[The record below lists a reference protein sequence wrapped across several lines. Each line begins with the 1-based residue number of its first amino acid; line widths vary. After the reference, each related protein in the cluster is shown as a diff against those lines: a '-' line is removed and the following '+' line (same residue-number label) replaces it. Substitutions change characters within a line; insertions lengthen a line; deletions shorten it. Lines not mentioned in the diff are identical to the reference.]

1 MPIVLEGAL
10 SASLDALSEKIAS
23 ATKLDAELLKSLDV
37 TLMRLQSLLHDAE
50 KKQITDPAVKD
61 WLNKLHD
68 LVYEAE
74 DLFDEINTEDS
85 RYKVEADKVLQNFS
99 SFFKRFN
106 RDVNSKLRKLI
117 EKLQHL
123 RNQNPGL
130 KEGDSY
136 RVWNVTPTNSVV
148 GDESAIYGRDD
159 EIKKLKKLLMSEEDG
174 GSKIGVISIVGMA
187 GLGKTT
193 LAKLLYNDH
202 DVRDK
207 FKLRGWTH
215 IPEFLDVFTVTK
227 TILECLTSKRNATD
241 DLKILQLQLQ
251 QTLSDTKFLLVLD
264 DISSAR
270 YVDWT
275 ILNDIFNLGNMGS
288 KIIITTRDESFA
300 LSMQNPLY
308 VHHLRSLEI
317 EDIWSLLARHAFVG
331 GNYQQHSNL
340 EMIGREIAKKCGGLP
355 LAAVELGRILRLN
368 WTQNY
373 WSDVFNSSIWE
384 LPNGMVQPALLLRYQ
399 YLPGPLK
406 RCFAYCSIFPK
417 NSILEKKMLVQLWI
431 AEGFIPYPK
440 SDKTWEKLAE
450 EYFDELVSWSLI
462 HQCSNDNDGRN
473 FEMHDLAQDLAT
485 TVSFPHY
492 IRLEKHKPHK
502 KVLHLSYNRAEYNKL
517 DELDELKGLRSFLAM
532 PLQDSPVSYSMPKR
546 IFFDLLST
554 KTHLHVLSLS
564 HYQNITK
571 LPNSI
576 GNLIYLRY
584 LNLSGTR
591 IKRLS
596 SEMCKLYNLQT
607 LLLSKCFELTELP
620 RDMGKLVNL
629 RHLDIRG
636 TKLKEMPV
644 QISTLENLQTLSDF
658 IVSVK
663 DVGLKIGD
671 LGKYPHLR
679 GNLSISQLENVTD
692 PSHAFEA
699 NLMFKKEIDELE
711 LGWSYTAHSNS
722 QIQSVVLERLRPP
735 TNLKGL
741 IISGY
746 GGDKLPNWLGDSI
759 FGNMV
764 RLSISECKNCSGLP
778 SLGKLSNLKELF
790 ISKMQSVKSVDIE
803 FYGSGSPSFQPFPSL
818 KTLHFNH
825 MDEWEEWELI
835 GGSSPEFP
843 SLTHLS
849 LGYCP
854 KLNGNIPCNLL
865 KLTYLS
871 VKLCSELRG
880 MTLHNLP
887 SLIELELTECPLLF
901 ETTPLFD
908 SQLPSCLNSLQK
920 MILKNIPSL
929 TSFPKDG
936 LPKTLHSLHIDY
948 CENLEFLSH
957 ESFHNYSSLEHLTI
971 SNSCNPMTSFTLCPL
986 PVLQSLYIGGCKHL
1000 KSILIVEDVSQQN
1013 LLFLRTITVEFCNE
1027 LESVSLTGFPIP
1039 NLTHLTVRQC
1049 EKLYSLPRP
1058 MNRLASLHTLKIDGL
1073 PNLKQVSRDD
1083 LPLSLCVLY
1092 G

>member
-1 MPIVLEGAL
+1 MSSVLVGAAFL
-10 SASLDALSEKIAS
+10 SASLGALMEKIAS
-23 ATKLDAELLKSLDV
+23 GTKPEAELLENLNE
-37 TLMRLQSLLHDAE
+37 TLMSLQSKLHDAE
-50 KKQITDPAVKD
+50 EKWITNSTVTD

-68 LVYEAE
+68 VVYEAD
-74 DLFDEINTEDS
+74 DLLDEINTQDLK
-85 RYKVEADKVLQNFS
+85 YKVEADQVLTKFS
-99 SFFKRFN
+99 SLFKRFN
-106 RDVNSKLRKLI
+106 RDINSKLRKLI

-130 KEGDSY
+130 NVRGFY
-136 RVWNVTPTNSVV
+136 RLWNVTPTNSVV

-159 EIKKLKKLLMSEEDG
+159 EIKILKELLMSEEDG

-187 GLGKTT
+187 GSGKTT

-207 FKLRGWTH
+207 FNLRGWTH
-215 IPEFLDVFTVTK
+215 IPPDLDLFTVTK
-227 TILECLTSKRNATD
+227 TILESFTSKRYETD

-251 QTLSDTKFLLVLD
+251 QTLWAKKFLLVLD
-264 DISSAR
+264 DIWYGR
-270 YVDWT
+270 YVHNHWNK
-275 ILNDIFNLGNMGS
+275 LNDIFNLGNMGS

-308 VHHLRSLEI
+308 VHHLRSLET
-317 EDIWSLLARHAFVG
+317 EDIWSVLARHAFVG
-331 GNYQQHSNL
+331 GNYQQHPNL
-340 EMIGREIAKKCGGLP
+340 EIIGREIAKKCGGLP
-355 LAAVELGRILRLN
+355 LAAVELGRILRTKLSEN
-368 WTQNY
+368 D
-373 WSDVFNSSIWE
+373 WSDVLNNSMWE
-384 LPNGMVQPALLLRYQ
+384 LTNDNVQQVLRLSYQ

-406 RCFAYCSIFPK
+406 RCFAYCIIFPK
-417 NSILEKKMLVQLWI
+417 NSILEKKMLVRLWI
-431 AEGFIPYPK
+431 AEGLIPYPK
-440 SDKTWEKLAE
+440 SDKTWEEVAE
-450 EYFDELVSWSLI
+450 EYFDELVSRSLI
-462 HQCSNDNDGRN
+462 RQCSDDDDRN
-473 FEMHDLAQDLAT
+473 FEMHDLIYDLAMT
-485 TVSFPHY
+485 LPFPY
-492 IRLEKHKPHK
+492 CIRLNKHKPDK
-502 KVLHLSYNRAEYNKL
+502 RVRQLSYNRAEYDEF
-517 DELDELKGLRSFLAM
+517 DELHELKGLQSFLAM
-532 PLQDSPVSYSMPKR
+532 PLQDSPVSNYSISKKLL
-546 IFFDLLST
+546 FDLLST

-571 LPNSI
+571 LPDSI

-596 SEMCKLYNLQT
+596 SEICKLYNLQT
-607 LLLSKCFELTELP
+607 LLLSKCWELTELP
-620 RDMGKLVNL
+620 KDVGKLVSL

-636 TKLKEMPV
+636 TKLKEIPV

-679 GNLSISQLENVTD
+679 GSLSISQLENVTD
-692 PSHAFEA
+692 PSHVFEA
-699 NLMFKKEIDELE
+699 NLKMKKEIDELE
-711 LGWSYTAHSNS
+711 LGWSYNAPSNS
-722 QIQSVVLERLRPP
+722 QIQSVVLERLCPS

-746 GGDKLPNWLGDSI
+746 GGDKFPNWLGDSL

-764 RLSISECKNCSGLP
+764 RLSISDCKNCSWLP

-790 ISKMQSVKSVDIE
+790 ISKMQSVKSVDSE

-818 KTLHFNH
+818 KTLRFDH
-825 MDEWEEWELI
+825 MDEWKEWELI

-843 SLTHLS
+843 TLTHLS

-854 KLNGNIPCNLL
+854 KLIENIPFDLT
-865 KLTYLS
+865 KLEYLS
-871 VKLCSELRG
+871 VKVCPELRG

-901 ETTPLFD
+901 ET

-920 MILKNIPSL
+920 MTLKNIPSL
-929 TSFPKDG
+929 TSFPEDG
-936 LPKTLHSLHIDY
+936 LRKTLHSLRIDY

-971 SNSCNPMTSFTLCPL
+971 SNSCNPMTSFTLCSL

-1000 KSILIVEDVSQQN
+1000 KSILIEEDVSQQN
-1013 LLFLRTITVEFCNE
+1013 LLFLKTITIEFCNE
-1027 LESVSLTGFPIP
+1027 LESVSLSGFPIP

-1073 PNLKQVSRDD
+1073 PNLKPVSTDD
-1083 LPLSLCVLY
+1083 LPLSLRVLY